1 MRIKAFVSLG
11 LFCSMFAGAFII
23 NREMPCENDPEAG
36 AEEER
41 TFEGDFAPMQT
52 ESGAQPF
59 MENENAPFKPREY
72 IRVVKR

>member
-1 MRIKAFVSLG
+1 MRTKAFASLG

-23 NREMPCENDPEAG
+23 NREMPIENDPEAG

-41 TFEGDFAPMQT
+41 TSEGDFAPMQT
-52 ESGAQPF
+52 ESG
-59 MENENAPFKPREY
+59 MEKENAPFKPREY